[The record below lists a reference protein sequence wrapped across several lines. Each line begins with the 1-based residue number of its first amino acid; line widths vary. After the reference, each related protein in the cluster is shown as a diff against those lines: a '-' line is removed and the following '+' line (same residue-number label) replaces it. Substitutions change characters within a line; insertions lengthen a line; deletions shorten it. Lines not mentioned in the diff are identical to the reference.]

1 MKEAKEILKQLE
13 QKNYQ
18 PVYFLQGEE
27 SFYIDLIS
35 DYIEEKVL
43 SEADK
48 GFNQT
53 ILYGKDCDMN
63 TVLQNAKRFP
73 MMSDR
78 QVVIV
83 KEAQEIKD
91 LNKESG
97 QTALKNYLEN
107 PLTSTILVFGHKN
120 KTVDGRKALGKALA
134 KKAVFINSKRLYDN
148 QIPAWITE
156 YVQEKGFKITVK
168 ATRLISDSVGT
179 SLSKISNELDKI
191 FINLKPGEEINEN
204 HVEKNIGV
212 SKDYNV
218 FELNNALLSKDVLKA
233 NKIIHYF
240 DKNPKSAPLVLLI
253 SNVFNTFSKL
263 LVLHQTKDKSPT
275 NIAKILK
282 VHQFFTKDYTNALSR
297 YSLGSCVKIISYLKE
312 ADAKSKGV
320 GGGNL
325 NQFSLTK
332 ELIFK
337 ILHA

>member
-13 QKNYQ
+13 QKKFQ

-35 DYIEEKVL
+35 DYIERNAL
-43 SEADK
+43 NEADK
-48 GFNQT
+48 GFNQV
-53 ILYGKDCDMN
+53 IVYGKDCDMN
-63 TVLQNAKRFP
+63 TILQHAKRFP
-73 MMSDR
+73 MMAEK

-91 LNKESG
+91 INKESG
-97 QTALKNYLEN
+97 QTALINYLNN
-107 PLTSTILVFGHKN
+107 PLSSTILVFGHKN
-120 KTVDGRKALGKALA
+120 KTVDGRKSLGKSLA

-148 QIPAWITE
+148 QIPAWISE

-168 ATRLISDSVGT
+168 ATRLVSDSVGT
-179 SLSKISNELDKI
+179 SLSKLSNELDKI

-233 NKIIHYF
+233 NKIINYF
-240 DKNPKSAPLVLLI
+240 EKNPKSAPLVLLI
-253 SNVFNTFSKL
+253 SNIFNTYSKL
-263 LVLHQTKDKSPT
+263 LVLHQTKDKSAA
-275 NIAKILK
+275 NASRLLK
-282 VHQFFTKDYTNALSR
+282 VHQFFVKDYINALSR
-297 YSLGSCVKIISYLKE
+297 YPLGSCVRIISYLKE

-320 GGGNL
+320 GSVNL
-325 NQFSLTK
+325 NTASLTK

>member
-1 MKEAKEILKQLE
+1 MKEAVEILKQLK

-35 DYIEEKVL
+35 DYIENNVL
-43 SEADK
+43 TEADK
-48 GFNQT
+48 GFNQVVV
-53 ILYGKDCDMN
+53 YGKDCDMN
-63 TVLQNAKRFP
+63 TVLQHAKRFP

-97 QTALKNYLEN
+97 QEALTSYLSN
-107 PLTSTILVFGHKN
+107 PLNSTILVFGHKN
-120 KTVDGRKALGKALA
+120 KTVDGRKSLGKTLA

-148 QIPAWITE
+148 QIPSWITD
-156 YVQEKGFKITVK
+156 YVSEKGFKITVK

-179 SLSKISNELDKI
+179 SLSKLSNELDKI
-191 FINLKPGEEINEN
+191 FINLKAGEEINEN

-218 FELNNALLSKDVLKA
+218 FELNNALLTKDVLKA
-233 NKIIHYF
+233 NKIINYF
-240 DKNPKSAPLVLLI
+240 EKNPKSAPLVLLI

-263 LVLHQTKDKSPT
+263 LVLHQTKDKSAG
-275 NIAKILK
+275 NASKILK
-282 VHQFFTKDYTNALSR
+282 VHQFFVKDYINALSR
-297 YSLGSCVKIISYLKE
+297 YSLLSCVNIISYLKD
-312 ADAKSKGV
+312 ADGKSKGV
-320 GGGNL
+320 GSNNL
-325 NQFSLTK
+325 NSASLTK